1 MRLRIEPERTSKRLS
16 TLTTEECLR
25 RLATQE
31 IGHLAVVV
39 DHYPQVFCVNYR
51 LDDFVVV
58 FRTQIGGRLLAA
70 NHRNVGFEVDHLDPV
85 RRCGWSVLVRGMAED
100 VTDREGD
107 LITERGRGLEID
119 PWVPGDHPRIMR
131 IIPAKITG
139 RELSSGDVDCATD
152 VRGYL

>member
-1 MRLRIEPERTSKRLS
+1 MKPQTEPHRTSLRLL
-16 TLTTEECLR
+16 TLTVDECLR

-31 IGHLAVVV
+31 IGHLAVVI

-58 FRTQIGGRLLAA
+58 FRTKISGRLFAA
-70 NHRNVGFEVDHLDPV
+70 NHENVGFQVDQFDAA

-100 VTDREGD
+100 VTDRQGD
-107 LITERGRGLEID
+107 PVAERGRHLNID
-119 PWVPGDHPRIMR
+119 PWVPGEFPRVMR

-139 RELSSGDVDCATD
+139 RELTSVTLDGETDC
-152 VRGYL
+152 RGYL